1 MLVFLGSAA
10 NTFPTVKT
18 AEQEII
24 CSPAGPHSGEIMVAL
39 WMVAASVFFA
49 LMGACIKLASAKV
62 GFFDIIF
69 YRSLINVAIV
79 AALIKIKNIG
89 FRTRHLGLHMK
100 RAAIGNAAMYC
111 GFYALIHLPIATAT
125 TLGYTNPIFQS
136 VITFVTARGQLT
148 GRLLFSVLLGFVG
161 ILILLRPDV
170 PNGEY
175 TATLIGLLSGLLTAL
190 AYFNVGKLV
199 RTGEPELRVV
209 FYFSL
214 VGTLFGVVMS
224 SIVGFAALD
233 ATSLLYVC
241 AIGVFGS
248 LGQITMTR
256 AYGGGNAVTVGI
268 LSYSTIIFST
278 LLGYLIFAQ
287 TLSFIAAAGMVLI
300 ILSGALAILRRAPAK
315 KVATASV

>member
-1 MLVFLGSAA
+1 
-10 NTFPTVKT
+10 
-18 AEQEII
+18 
-24 CSPAGPHSGEIMVAL
+24 MVAL
-39 WMVAASVFFA
+39 WMLVASVFFA
-49 LMGACIKLASAKV
+49 LMGASIKLASVKV
-62 GFFDIIF
+62 GFFEIVF
-69 YRSLINVAIV
+69 YRSFINVLIV
-79 AALIKIKNIG
+79 AALIKIKNLG

-111 GFYALIHLPIATAT
+111 GFYSLIHLPIATAT

-136 VITFVTARGQLT
+136 VITFVTAKGQLT

-161 ILILLRPDV
+161 ILVLLRPDV
-170 PNGEY
+170 PHGAY
-175 TATLIGLLSGLLTAL
+175 AATLIGLLSGLLTAL

-214 VGTLFGVVMS
+214 VGTLVGVVMTGA
-224 SIVGFAALD
+224 IGFSALD
-233 ATSLLYVC
+233 LATLLNVC

-256 AYGGGNAVTVGI
+256 AYGSGNPVIVSI

-278 LLGYLIFAQ
+278 LLGFLLFNEK
-287 TLSFIAAAGMVLI
+287 LSSIAAAGMALI
-300 ILSGALAILRRAPAK
+300 ILSGGLAIARRPSAK
-315 KVATASV
+315 TRKSEAVQP

>member
-1 MLVFLGSAA
+1 
-10 NTFPTVKT
+10 
-18 AEQEII
+18 
-24 CSPAGPHSGEIMVAL
+24 MVAL
-39 WMVAASVFFA
+39 WMLVASVFFA
-49 LMGACIKLASAKV
+49 LMGASIKLASAKI

-69 YRSLINVAIV
+69 YRSFINVLIV
-79 AALIKIKNIG
+79 AALIKIKNLG

-111 GFYALIHLPIATAT
+111 GFYSLIHLPIATAT

-136 VITFVTARGQLT
+136 VITFVTAKGQLT
-148 GRLLFSVLLGFVG
+148 GKLLFSVLLGFVG
-161 ILILLRPDV
+161 ILVLLRPDM
-170 PNGEY
+170 PHGEY
-175 TATLIGLLSGLLTAL
+175 AATLIGLLSGLLTAL

-214 VGTLFGVVMS
+214 VGTLVGLVMAGT
-224 SIVGFAALD
+224 IGFAALD
-233 ATSLLYVC
+233 AITLLNVC

-256 AYGGGNAVTVGI
+256 AYGSGNPVIVSI

-278 LLGYLIFAQ
+278 LLGYLIFDEKQ
-287 TLSFIAAAGMVLI
+287 SYIAAVGMALI
-300 ILSGALAILRRAPAK
+300 ILSGGLAILRRTPAK
-315 KVATASV
+315 ARQPAAAGRG

>member
-1 MLVFLGSAA
+1 
-10 NTFPTVKT
+10 
-18 AEQEII
+18 
-24 CSPAGPHSGEIMVAL
+24 MVAL
-39 WMVAASVFFA
+39 WMVAASAFFA
-49 LMGACIKLASAKV
+49 LMGACIKLASVKV

-69 YRSLINVAIV
+69 YRSFINVLIV

-111 GFYALIHLPIATAT
+111 GFYSLIHLPIATAT

-136 VITFVTARGQLT
+136 VIVFITTKGQLT
-148 GRLLFSVLLGFVG
+148 GKLLFAVLLGFAG

-170 PNGEY
+170 PNGEFA
-175 TATLIGLLSGLLTAL
+175 ATIIGLLSGLLTAL

-214 VGTLFGVVMS
+214 VGTLVGGVMAT
-224 SIVGFAALD
+224 SIGFAALD
-233 ATSLLYVC
+233 AATLLCVC

-256 AYGGGNAVTVGI
+256 AYGSGNPVIVSI

-278 LLGYLIFAQ
+278 LLGYLLFEEK
-287 TLSFIAAAGMVLI
+287 LSSVAAIGIALI

-315 KVATASV
+315 AAKVTSA